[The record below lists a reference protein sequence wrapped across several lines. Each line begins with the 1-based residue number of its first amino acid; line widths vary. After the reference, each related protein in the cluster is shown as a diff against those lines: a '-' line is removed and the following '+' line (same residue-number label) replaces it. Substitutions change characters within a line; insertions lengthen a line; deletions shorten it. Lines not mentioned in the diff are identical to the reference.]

1 MKNRS
6 IPHVNTSL
14 QSQTTSGSNLLQVDT
29 ANHILYIILFDGP
42 IKRQVTQR
50 TSPVNLHV
58 LLATREATER
68 AWVCDGT
75 QHNMQIPNGSGPGAK
90 ESPILLAVGGC
101 SVLKA
106 NCTTGV
112 KDFHWPAN
120 GLLQTAV
127 SLQVHLRINC
137 VALLTYVGTNSMW
150 RNSQQ
155 RELHRV
161 WSQSFTACCNSVSH
175 ILENTFGYGPVVR
188 LNSIMLQSTLDH
200 SFNLKSSV

>member
-127 SLQVHLRINC
+127 SLQVHLRINVWRYWHIWAQILC
-137 VALLTYVGTNSMW
+137 GEIASRENYTEFGLNHSLHVVIRFRTYWKIHLAMA
-150 RNSQQ
+150 Q
-155 RELHRV
+155 
-161 WSQSFTACCNSVSH
+161 WS
-175 ILENTFGYGPVVR
+175 G
-188 LNSIMLQSTLDH
+188 
-200 SFNLKSSV
+200 